1 MKGDNIKD
9 MGTIYVFTSPSGKR
23 YVGQTVM
30 PLRERIVKHAS
41 DSRTGRGTVFHNSIK
56 KYGIENFSLVTAEC
70 IPDEC
75 LNEWEAEIIK
85 RLGTL
90 HPHGYNLEP
99 GGGQNGH
106 PCEETRRKLREK
118 RALRISSW
126 NKGIPQTEEQKRIN
140 SLKNMGRKASQA
152 TKEACRETG
161 KKRKGSIPWNK
172 GKTFSEESKR
182 KMSVSQ
188 RRYQERRRSLG

>member
-1 MKGDNIKD
+1 

-30 PLRERIVKHAS
+30 SVKDRIQKHVS
-41 DSRTGRGTVFHNSIK
+41 DSRTGRGTIFHNAIK
-56 KYGIENFSLVTAEC
+56 KYGIDQFVLTVAEG
-70 IPDEC
+70 IPDEI

-85 RLGTL
+85 RLSTL
-90 HPHGYNLEP
+90 HPGGYNLEP
-99 GGGQNGH
+99 GGGKNGH
-106 PCEETRRKLREK
+106 PCEETRRKMRGK

-152 TKEACRETG
+152 TKDACRETG
-161 KKRKGSIPWNK
+161 KRRRGSIPWNK
-172 GKTFSEESKR
+172 GKTFSEESKL
-182 KMSVSQ
+182 KMSISQ